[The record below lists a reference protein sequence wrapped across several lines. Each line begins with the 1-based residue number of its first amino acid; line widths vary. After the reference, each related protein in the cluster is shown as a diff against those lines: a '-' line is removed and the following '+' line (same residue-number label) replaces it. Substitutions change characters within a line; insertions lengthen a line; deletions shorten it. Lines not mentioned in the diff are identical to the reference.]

1 MKRFIKS
8 IKTKIEQYLLQNS
21 SRVYLYNCNQEFAS
35 HIKPG
40 SLVLDAGAGDAPYQ
54 ELFANFQYETAD
66 KFTSSCN
73 YVCDLVAIPVKD
85 ERFDYIVCN
94 QVLEHLPE
102 PKQALKE
109 LCRVLKTGGEII
121 CTTPFFYEE
130 HLQPYDFYRYT
141 QFGNSYLFQEAGFKI
156 EKIEW
161 LEGYLGTLAYQ
172 LEGAYKSLPISI
184 NSLAKNWLIIIVLSP
199 FFIFCKVLFLL
210 LSAILYR
217 LDLIIKLTSHGYPK
231 NYVIVAKKT

>member
-1 MKRFIKS
+1 MKQIIGR
-8 IKTKIEQYLLQNS
+8 IKTKIEQYLLKNS

-35 HIKPG
+35 KLKPN
-40 SLVLDAGAGDAPYQ
+40 SLVLDAGAGNAPYQ
-54 ELFANFQYETAD
+54 ELFANFNYETAD
-66 KFTSSCN
+66 KFDSSCK
-73 YVCDLVAIPVKD
+73 YVCDLVAIPVQD

-130 HLQPYDFYRYT
+130 HLQPNDFYRYT
-141 QFGNSYLFQEAGFKI
+141 QFGHAYLFKEAGFEV

-161 LEGYLGTLAYQ
+161 LEGYFGTLAYQ
-172 LEGAYKSLPISI
+172 LEVAYRSLPSALTSI
-184 NSLAKNWLIIIVLSP
+184 VKNWFGLVLSP
-199 FFIFCKVLFLL
+199 FLILCKVLFLL
-210 LSAILYR
+210 LSAIFYR
-217 LDLIIKLTSHGYPK
+217 LDLKVKFTSNGHPK
-231 NYVIVAKKT
+231 NYVIIAKKV